1 MALIKC
7 SECGQMV
14 SDKASA
20 CPHCGCPIEKPKM
33 CPECGQVIADDDS
46 YCPECG
52 HQVHVDASDNSQVE
66 VNQIQ
71 GQEQEDYSWDDDSSH
86 NPMLWALLAVAALAI
101 IGGVS
106 WYLNQGTPNA
116 KTEEEVLLDTVPDMA
131 APIIELNADGMYTI
145 DDCPTTYEGLTV
157 EPKITNDG
165 RLSSVIIKRGDEV
178 LQAFN
183 TNSSHFE
190 NVKNVVHFLDANFDG
205 FVDFMVGADES
216 EQSSALFLW
225 SAEDSK
231 FVQAMSDGNLS
242 FTDAGY
248 YGYSFHPQS
257 QKVYCHGYSDYNI
270 QYLMSWIGND
280 LRVEEE
286 FIQVFPP
293 SMYYDNVNHRYTILD
308 SNTRKVLFSSDEP
321 KQIPDRWKK
330 MARVL
335 TPQEES
341 EFAQSDAEWLQGTW
355 RYKGYY
361 EGTYLDVTLDIHG
374 DRLVEKWNGKVEYN
388 GEYDYV
394 PSDKM
399 IVYNDGKNV
408 IQVKPDEQ
416 LIVFT
421 GDLNYSKSGDQGS
434 TTSSSTNRSSKSSGM
449 ASRLENSCQGDI
461 DDLYYMAR
469 TGQMNPANIMFIKQN
484 LPRQIRELI
493 DLYRQEGNSEK
504 VSEWTYKL
512 EAVESVLSQIRI

>member
-7 SECGQMV
+7 NECGQMV

-20 CPHCGCPIEKPKM
+20 CPHCGCPIEKPKV
-33 CPECGQVIADDDS
+33 CPECGQEIAVSDS
-46 YCPECG
+46 YCQKCG
-52 HQVHVDASDNSQVE
+52 HPVHFDKSDNSQVE
-66 VNQIQ
+66 ANQT
-71 GQEQEDYSWDDDSSH
+71 QEQEQVDYSWDDESS
-86 NPMLWALLAVAALAI
+86 NNTKWWILFAVAAIAV
-101 IGGVS
+101 IGGLS
-106 WYLNQGTPNA
+106 WYLYQGTPHEE
-116 KTEEEVLLDTVPDMA
+116 TEEIELIDTVPDMA
-131 APIIELNADGMYTI
+131 APIIKLNADGMYTI
-145 DDCPTTYEGLTV
+145 NDCPTTYEGLTV
-157 EPKITNDG
+157 EPKFNSSG
-165 RLSSVIIKRGDEV
+165 SLSSVIIKRGDEL
-178 LQAFN
+178 LQTLN
-183 TNSSHFE
+183 INSSYFE

-205 FVDFMVGADES
+205 YVDFMVGSGEC

-225 SAEDSK
+225 SPEESK
-231 FVQAMSDGNLS
+231 FIQAMSNGNLS
-242 FTDAGY
+242 FGEGRDNGFC
-248 YGYSFHPQS
+248 FHPES
-257 QKVYCHGYSDYNI
+257 HKVYCDGYSDIDI
-270 QYLMSWIGND
+270 QYLMSWVGND
-280 LRVEEE
+280 LRIEEE
-286 FIQVFPP
+286 FIQAFSS
-293 SMYYDNVNHRYTILD
+293 SMYYDNINHRYTILD
-308 SNTRKVLFSSDEP
+308 SKTRKVLFSSDDP

-335 TPQEES
+335 TPQEEA
-341 EFAQSDAEWLQGTW
+341 EFAQYDAEWLQGTW

-361 EGTYLDVTLDIHG
+361 EGTYLDVTLDIQG
-374 DRLVEKWNGKVEYN
+374 DRLIEKWNGKVKYN

-416 LIVFT
+416 VIVFT
-421 GDLNYSKSGDQGS
+421 GDLNYSKSGDQNS
-434 TTSSSTNRSSKSSGM
+434 TKSSSTNRSSRSSGM
-449 ASRLENSCQGDI
+449 ASRLEKSCQGDI

-512 EAVESVLSQIRI
+512 DAVESVLSQIRI